1 MSPGSVQQFDSFP
14 NFLIVLGTG
23 NRDVVLQWAEVNK
36 VLALEFEGKEKI
48 MSKKEKKVHYFPPK
62 VF

>member
-23 NRDVVLQWAEVNK
+23 NRDVVLQ
-36 VLALEFEGKEKI
+36 
-48 MSKKEKKVHYFPPK
+48 
-62 VF
+62 